1 MQALCAWLYKDTAIK
16 KKTDDLNQEP
26 VTMLGLFLLNEQ
38 LCSTIR
44 VGGQRALNI
53 AAYKFEKYL
62 LSQNRQ
68 LYIFLVHIESLI
80 IIILSWTSSQLRQ
93 LIVTDF

>member
-1 MQALCAWLYKDTAIK
+1 
-16 KKTDDLNQEP
+16 
-26 VTMLGLFLLNEQ
+26 MLGLFLLNEQ

-53 AAYKFEKYL
+53 TTYKFEKYL

-80 IIILSWTSSQLRQ
+80 IIILSWASSQLRQ
-93 LIVTDF
+93 LIVTDC